1 MGEPFGSISYRTEED
16 VNVLGQRVPAR
27 PGDLQA
33 LRNRRAVVGLSL
45 VGMASMAT
53 TGLLQAGV
61 IRHLPDPPLKGF
73 NSDKVNLS
81 KTAFPLGIPD
91 GTLALVSFA
100 LNLPHA
106 GYGGADRART
116 VSWVPLLAGAKALGG
131 CRGGRLVLLPD
142 AHPREGVVRLL
153 PHRGAGQLRHPGALA
168 AGGQACARFGSDW
181 LVAARYGCD

>member
-1 MGEPFGSISYRTEED
+1 MGAPFGSISYGTEED

-27 PGDLQA
+27 PGDSQA

-45 VGMASMAT
+45 VGMASMAAT
-53 TGLLQAGV
+53 SLLQTGV

-91 GTLALVSFA
+91 GTLALVSFT
-100 LNLPHA
+100 LNLPLA

-116 VSWVPLLAGAKALGG
+116 ASWVPLLAGAKAL
-131 CRGGRLVLLPD
+131 VD
-142 AHPREGVVRLL
+142 AAVAGWYFYQMPTREKAWCAYCLT
-153 PHRGAGQLRHPGALA
+153 AALA
-168 AGGQACARFGSDW
+168 SFAILALSLPEAKHALGSGGTG
-181 LVAARYGCD
+181 